1 MISRLFMASL
11 NGTPDSPADFIWNKL
26 QKTERARL
34 LDAKWDVGFFFEGK
48 RKAHNIASR
57 AFRLVVGNGIRFFMR
72 WSWRKAFVRC
82 GLWSALFLVEAFV
95 GAATTV
101 SVPDAIAHP
110 GRSVSIPIV
119 LETDVELVGIQFDV
133 RWETS
138 LFDAVTLVVD
148 SSLPEGIRVQSG
160 RLSAGRYRLA
170 VYGTGT
176 GYLPSQR
183 VAQLQLVVAEG
194 SLLTPSRIRLE
205 SLLLGGAASPV
216 VVDGGILRS
225 GTLSIVPTPAEIHL
239 SGRIRYYGGGQAVS
253 GVAVKV
259 RGEATADGVG
269 NEDGSFDIQ
278 VPSEVPIALSLEKR
292 TDSPP
297 NRGVTVLDL
306 LLVERHVLGKEALES
321 PWKRLAANVDGQG
334 GINAVDTFL
343 MRQVIHGSAE
353 RYVSGQPV
361 FHFLPAGAVFSEAAQ
376 PWEAPDFIW
385 HESPA
390 GDLFDQDFI
399 GVKLGDVDGDW
410 GGADSRAPNP
420 IGNRLLIASRNQ
432 SAPRNEPVALAVEFD
447 RRQGLGKEFFAALRA
462 AEGFHGVTSLQFT
475 LVWNPAELAFEG
487 VSQFGLP
494 NLSESHFGTCQAERG
509 RLSFAWAD
517 TSLKGATLAVGE
529 SLFSLRFRG
538 LADNIKTPMRFG
550 AEPTPALAVKGF
562 LPVALSLLR
571 YGGNAAQGAK
581 IDFDFVR
588 TETGSTKIFLAVW
601 CEEGARCYLE
611 CADQLPTAE
620 WKTIDEQPG
629 QGGWIRFEDSSA
641 KNQSRFYRI
650 RREFP
655 QTRARER
662 AIK

>member
-1 MISRLFMASL
+1 MRRSRRQ
-11 NGTPDSPADFIWNKL
+11 I
-26 QKTERARL
+26 
-34 LDAKWDVGFFFEGK
+34 
-48 RKAHNIASR
+48 
-57 AFRLVVGNGIRFFMR
+57 
-72 WSWRKAFVRC
+72 FVPC
-82 GLWSALFLVEAFV
+82 GLWSALFLAETFAC
-95 GAATTV
+95 AATTV

-110 GRSVSIPIV
+110 GRSVSIPIG
-119 LETDVELVGIQFDV
+119 LETDAELVGIQFDV

-138 LFDAVTLVVD
+138 LFDASKLVAD
-148 SSLPEGIRVQSG
+148 SSLPEEIRVQSG
-160 RLSAGRYRLA
+160 RLSAGHYRLA

-205 SLLLGGAASPV
+205 SLLLGGAASPAA
-216 VVDGGILRS
+216 VDGGVLRS

-239 SGRIRYYGGGQAVS
+239 SGRVRYYSGGRAVS

-269 NEDGSFDIQ
+269 HEDGSFAIRA
-278 VPSEVPIALSLEKR
+278 PSEVPIALSLEKR

-306 LLVERHVLGKEALES
+306 LLVERHVLGKEPLES
-321 PWKRLAANVDGQG
+321 PWKRLAANVDRQG
-334 GINAVDTFL
+334 GINAADAFL
-343 MRQVIHGSAE
+343 MRQVIHGSAD
-353 RYVSGQPV
+353 RYVSGQPL
-361 FHFLPAGAVFSEAAQ
+361 FRFLPADAVFSDAAQ
-376 PWEAPDFIW
+376 PWEASDFIR

-390 GDLFDQDFI
+390 GDLSDQDFI

-410 GGADSRAPNP
+410 GSVDSCAPNL
-420 IGNRLLIASRNQ
+420 IGNRLLSIASGKR
-432 SAPRNEPVALAVEFD
+432 SVPKNESVALAIEFS
-447 RRQGLGKEFFAALRA
+447 RMQGVGKEFSAALRA

-487 VSQFGLP
+487 VSRFGLP
-494 NLSESHFGTCQAERG
+494 SLSEGHFGTCRAERG

-517 TSLKGATLAVGE
+517 ASLKGATLAGGE
-529 SLFSLRFRG
+529 SLFSLRFRR
-538 LADNIKTPMRFG
+538 LVDEVKTPMRFG

-562 LPVALSLLR
+562 LPVALSPLR
-571 YGGNAAQGAK
+571 YGDDAAQQAK
-581 IDFDFVR
+581 IDFDFVT
-588 TETGSTKIFLAVW
+588 TETGSTKIFLTVW

-611 CADQLPTAE
+611 GADQLPTDDWE
-620 WKTIDEQPG
+620 TIDERLG
-629 QGGWIRFEDSSA
+629 QGGWIRFEDSPA

-662 AIK
+662 AMK